1 VSQDLLV
8 NDLQIGE
15 DVGSDHRAVILDF
28 QLTQ

>member
-1 VSQDLLV
+1 LLV